1 MIFKPMVKTIMAT
14 EDTKRTEAGTA
25 GRTGEDGR
33 RPEPYTD
40 LTDSPRDEER
50 LQPDEAVIELPDV
63 TDIPGQEHITV
74 PPLGELG
81 DTTAS
86 SDDEEDTI

>member
-1 MIFKPMVKTIMAT
+1 MAT
-14 EDTKRTEAGTA
+14 EKEKRTEVGKS
-25 GRTGEDGR
+25 GNVEEDGR
-33 RPEPYTD
+33 RMEPYTD
-40 LTDSPRDEER
+40 LPDSPRDQER
-50 LQPDEAVIELPDV
+50 LQPDEAVIDLPDV
-63 TDIPGQEHITV
+63 TDIPGQENITV